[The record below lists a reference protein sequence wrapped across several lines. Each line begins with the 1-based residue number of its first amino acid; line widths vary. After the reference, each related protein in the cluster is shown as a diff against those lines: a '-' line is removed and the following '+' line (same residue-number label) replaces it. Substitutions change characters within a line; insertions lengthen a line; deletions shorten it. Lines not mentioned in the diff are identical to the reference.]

1 MLPLIYPE
9 SFRLGIYVFIKNVEM
24 VKLAVFISGS
34 GSNCEQLIRHFN
46 TNPEGKENVARVALV
61 VSNRSDA
68 YGLVRAERLGV
79 PTVVVRKAELAQPEV
94 VLPLLQQYGIQFIV
108 LAGFLPLVP
117 DYLIEAFP
125 RRIIN
130 LHPALL
136 PKFGGKGMWGHHVH
150 EAVKAAGETETGM
163 TVHYVTP
170 VCDGGE
176 IIAQFRVALSPDDS
190 VDDIA
195 EKEHQLEM
203 QYYPAVVEQVLRPL
217 VED

>member
-1 MLPLIYPE
+1 MMKK
-9 SFRLGIYVFIKNVEM
+9 VNV
-24 VKLAVFISGS
+24 AVFVSG
-34 GSNCEQLIRHFN
+34 GGTNCENLITYFKDSEQVN
-46 TNPEGKENVARVALV
+46 IALV
-61 VSNRSDA
+61 ISNKADA
-68 YGLVRAERLGV
+68 YALVRAERHGV
-79 PTVVVRKAELAQPEV
+79 PTAVVPKVELHDEQK
-94 VLPLLQQYGIQFIV
+94 VLSLLRNYDIQFVV
-108 LAGFLPLVP
+108 LAGFLPLIP
-117 DYLIEAFP
+117 DYLINAFP

-176 IIAQFRVALSPDDS
+176 IIAQFRVSLSPSDS

-195 EKEHQLEM
+195 EKEHLLEM
-203 QYYPAVVEQVLRPL
+203 QYFPNVVEKVLR
-217 VED
+217 ETF